1 MAPLTLAA
9 IGDSLTQGFRSGSI
23 HGTGWSFPAIVARAL
38 GLRVPLDFRVPRIP
52 GPGLP
57 LNLEDLLRRAEE
69 KLGADVSLAEW
80 ILEFP
85 RFAHDYIDA
94 LEDYYERG
102 AGAPPPKFRG
112 VYHNLAVWGFTVNEG
127 TTLHS
132 RLCDHVIEEEEGWI
146 EDDFLGTP
154 SASMYRT
161 ARRVLNPGDDALRAT
176 ETQVKTLARLAAET
190 RAAGKEI
197 DALLLWL
204 GANDCLGTVLT
215 LEIRDMADETKPIP
229 RHPVKRL
236 QWNLTSEAQFEAD
249 FRALV
254 AGVSAALAGSA
265 TRIFVGTVPH
275 VTIPPITTGVGHFD
289 GKYFDHYARFFVSQ
303 ENFSPLLHQTLTR
316 TQAMLIDAR
325 IDAFN
330 AILGSAVASANA
342 SEARRRARHKLAWHV
357 VDCCQVLDE
366 LAVKR
371 QGLTDQ
377 PEQALI
383 RYYAKQGIT
392 DHPLLAL
399 SPIPSILKLR
409 TDEHGKRT
417 GGGLM
422 SLDGVHPSTIGYGL
436 VAEVFLAEM
445 QKAGVP
451 GADPRRVPWADV
463 IANDPV
469 LQRPP
474 RLWDDVLQA
483 GANHATLW
491 DLIFRVMS

>member
-9 IGDSLTQGFRSGSI
+9 IGDSLTQGFRSGAI
-23 HGTGWSFPAIVARAL
+23 HDTGWSFPAIVARAL
-38 GLRVPLDFRVPRIP
+38 GLQVPLDFRVPRIP
-52 GPGLP
+52 GAGLP
-57 LNLEDLLRRAEE
+57 LNLEDLLRHAEE
-69 KLGADVSLAEW
+69 KLGFDVSLAEW

-85 RFAHDYIDA
+85 RVAHDYIDA

-132 RLCDHVIEEEEGWI
+132 RLCDQVIEENEGWI

-154 SASMYRT
+154 SAPMYRT

-190 RAAGKEI
+190 RASGKEI

-215 LEIRDMADETKPIP
+215 LEVRDMADETKPIP

-236 QWNLTSEAQFEAD
+236 AWNLTSEAQFEAD

-254 AGVSAALAGSA
+254 TGVGAALTGSV

-275 VTIPPITTGVGHFD
+275 VTIPPITTGVGDFD

-316 TQAMLIDAR
+316 AQATLIDTR

-330 AILGSAVASANA
+330 AILESVVAGANA

-357 VDCCQVLDE
+357 VDTCQVLDE

-383 RYYAKQGIT
+383 RYYAKQGIA

-409 TDEHGKRT
+409 TDEHGNRT

-483 GANHATLW
+483 GAHHATLW
-491 DLIFRVMS
+491 DLIFRVMA

>member
-1 MAPLTLAA
+1 LAPLTLAA
-9 IGDSLTQGFRSGSI
+9 LGDSLTQGFRSGSI
-23 HGTGWSFPAIVARAL
+23 HDTGWSFPAIVARAL
-38 GLRVPLDFRVPRIP
+38 GLRVPLDFRVPRVP

-69 KLGADVSLAEW
+69 ELGPGVSLAEW
-80 ILEFP
+80 LLEFP
-85 RFAHDYIDA
+85 RVAHDYIDR

-127 TTLHS
+127 TTIHS
-132 RLCDHVIEEEEGWI
+132 RLCDQVIEEEEGWI

-154 SASMYRT
+154 SAPMYRT
-161 ARRVLNPGDDALRAT
+161 ARRVLNPGDDGERAT
-176 ETQVKTLARLAAET
+176 ETQVKTLARLAGE
-190 RAAGKEI
+190 GPL

-204 GANDCLGTVLT
+204 GANDALGTVLT
-215 LEIRDMADETKPIP
+215 LELRDMADEAKAIP
-229 RHPVKRL
+229 KHPLKRL
-236 QWNLTSEAQFEAD
+236 AWNLTSEAQFAAD
-249 FRALV
+249 VAALV
-254 AGVSAALAGSA
+254 AGVRAALAGQA

-289 GKYFDHYARFFVSQ
+289 GKYFDHYARFFVNQ
-303 ENFSPLLHQTLTR
+303 ENFSPLLHKTLTR
-316 TQAMLIDAR
+316 EQAQRIDAR

-330 AILGSAVASANA
+330 AILARAVADANA
-342 SEARRRARHKLAWHV
+342 AEARRRARHVLAWHL
-357 VDCCQVLDE
+357 VDCCAVLDE

-371 QGLTDQ
+371 QGLGDR
-377 PEQALI
+377 PEQALV
-383 RYYAKQGIT
+383 RYYARRGVT
-392 DHPLLAL
+392 DHPLLQLA
-399 SPIPSILKLR
+399 PIPSILKLQ
-409 TDEHGKRT
+409 TDEHGRRT

-436 VAEVFLAEM
+436 VAEVFLAAM
-445 QKAGVP
+445 QSAGVP
-451 GADPRRVPWADV
+451 GADPARVPWAEV

-474 RLWDDVLQA
+474 RLWDDVLRA

-491 DLIFRVMS
+491 DLIFRVMA